1 MNPTDHLNGPIP
13 GMALTQEL
21 GSVPSERPPKFVLPV
36 DAYDDIVNRLSTEEA
51 MDRIVASAKL
61 DIPVELTARAIVYA
75 GWAGGNYSTD
85 VMHLIYGP
93 VFELM
98 MGILDDAGVEYR
110 ALANRK
116 SDPQLDEAMEMIAKQ
131 EDNDSDEEGEEVE
144 METEMDH
151 SKMMA
156 GEYHKMPD
164 GTIMKGPSTGMMG
177 RSE

>member
-21 GSVPSERPPKFVLPV
+21 GSAPNERPPKFVKPV
-36 DAYDDIVNRLSTEEA
+36 DAYEDIVSRLSTEDA

-75 GWAGGNYSTD
+75 GWAGGNYTTD
-85 VMHLIYGP
+85 VMHLIFGP

-116 SDPQLDEAMEMIAKQ
+116 SDPQLEEAMDMIAKQ
-131 EDNDSDEEGEEVE
+131 EGTDDDAEGDEVE
-144 METEMDH
+144 TETEMDH
-151 SKMMA
+151 SKMVE
-156 GEYHKMPD
+156 GGYHKMPD